1 MTDFLFQMRHNG
13 LSFALANMMAT
24 TVFLLFRSF
33 VVQTKYLRPVLVSGL
48 VTFIAAYH
56 YVRIFNSWVDAYD
69 YARGSPKLTGL
80 PFNHAY

>member
-1 MTDFLFQMRHNG
+1 MTNFHFQVRHNG

-33 VVQTKYLRPVLVSGL
+33 AVQTKYLKPVIVYGL

-56 YVRIFNSWVDAYD
+56 YVRIFNS
-69 YARGSPKLTGL
+69 
-80 PFNHAY
+80 